1 MVTMIRVLINLYILV
16 IIIDVILSYLPQFR
30 HQPWATAI
38 KKAANFT
45 CRPIRQLM
53 PPDLPF
59 DFSPLIVIM
68 GLNLLIALW

>member
-1 MVTMIRVLINLYILV
+1 M
-16 IIIDVILSYLPQFR
+16 
-30 HQPWATAI
+30 AI